1 MSKPHI
7 WLRAETKPREQRT
20 PLTPAGARSL
30 LDAGFRVTVE
40 NCPERVFPIDD
51 YREASCEIVASGS
64 WIDAPDDAFVLGL
77 KELPDESF
85 PLRHRH
91 IYFAHVY
98 KDQAGAE
105 GTLGRFLRGGG
116 LLYDLEYLT
125 DDNGRRVA
133 AFGYWAGYCGAALGV
148 MAWGNKKAGEE
159 RPLPVLHSLPS
170 KDALL
175 RVVSDSLAKAGSRPS
190 VLIIGAKG
198 RSGRGAVELAR
209 ALELETVEWDLEET
223 RTGGPFEEINA
234 ADVFV
239 NCVLVGSPMPPFVT
253 SESLAKDGR
262 RLSVISDV
270 SCDPYGDYNP
280 IPVYDHTTTFDRP
293 CLEIIG
299 GDNSLHLIAI
309 DHLPSLLPRE
319 SSEDYGEQL
328 LPVLRTL
335 GETNDGVWKRAIDI
349 FVEKSGSIDYANF
362 M

>member
-7 WLRAETKPREQRT
+7 WLRAESKPQEQRT
-20 PLTPAGARSL
+20 PLTPAGAQSL
-30 LDAGFRVTVE
+30 LGAGFSVTVE
-40 NCPERVFPIDD
+40 DCPDRVFPIDA
-51 YREASCEIVASGS
+51 YRTVSCDIAQPGT
-64 WIDAPDDAFVLGL
+64 WTDAPDDAFVLGL
-77 KELPDESF
+77 KELPDDSF

-105 GTLGRFLRGGG
+105 ATLGRFIRGGG

-125 DDNGRRVA
+125 DDTGRRVA
-133 AFGYWAGYCGAALGV
+133 AFGYWAGFCGAALGV
-148 MAWGNKKAGEE
+148 MAWGNKRAGDET
-159 RPLPVLHSLPS
+159 PLHALVSLPS

-175 RVVSDSLAKAGSRPS
+175 QAVSDSLGRFGARPA
-190 VLIIGAKG
+190 VMVIGAKG
-198 RSGRGAVELAR
+198 RSGSGAVELAR
-209 ALELETVEWDLEET
+209 LLGLDTIEWDLEET
-223 RTGGPFEEINA
+223 RAGGPFEEIND

-253 SESLAKDGR
+253 TESLAQEGR

-280 IPVYDHTTTFDRP
+280 IPIYEHTTTFDNP

-299 GDNSLHLIAI
+299 GENALHLIAI

-319 SSEDYGEQL
+319 SSEDYGAQL

-335 GETNDGVWKRAIDI
+335 GEAENGVWKRAIDVFI
-349 FVEKSGSIDYANF
+349 EKTRGF
-362 M
+362 QVF